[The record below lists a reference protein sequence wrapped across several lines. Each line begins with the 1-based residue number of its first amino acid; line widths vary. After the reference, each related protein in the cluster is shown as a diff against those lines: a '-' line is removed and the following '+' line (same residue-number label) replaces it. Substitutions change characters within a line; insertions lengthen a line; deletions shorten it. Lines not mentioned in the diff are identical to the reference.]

1 MANNPN
7 PKHIEREQASLDRR
21 EIVMRIHLLKQGY
34 RIVNPNFHSNEL
46 IKNAAIAIHELN
58 KDTNLKIENG
68 TITTDEIKLHYWE

>member
-7 PKHIEREQASLDRR
+7 PKHINREQKSLDRA
-21 EIVMRIHLLKQGY
+21 EIVMRVHLLNKGY

-46 IKNAAIAIHELN
+46 IKNAAIAIRELN

-68 TITTDEIKLHYWE
+68 TITQDEMNFRPGE